1 MLERAAFMHRH
12 SACCS
17 RPEEGTKHAALI
29 TILNH
34 RRDSEADSSLI
45 SNFIAVSCSLK
56 TKAQTT
62 NNTVGKNMGKEVQ
75 QFSEA
80 ESLPHFFHDW
90 NVKL

>member
-62 NNTVGKNMGKEVQ
+62 NNTGMSAKIWEKKYSNFLKRNLCHISSMIGM
-75 QFSEA
+75 
-80 ESLPHFFHDW
+80 
-90 NVKL
+90 